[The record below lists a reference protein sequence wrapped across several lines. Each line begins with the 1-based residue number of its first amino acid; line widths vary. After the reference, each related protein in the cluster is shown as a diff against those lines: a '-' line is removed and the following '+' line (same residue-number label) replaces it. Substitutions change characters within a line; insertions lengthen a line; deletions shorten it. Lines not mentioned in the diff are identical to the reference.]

1 MNNNDLRNERLV
13 PLSELKDY
21 QVAKDN
27 TDVTGWRVVG
37 ADGEKLGDVKD
48 LIVDMSAMKVRY
60 LSVLGDH
67 RFFDRDRDTFMLV
80 PIGAAALDRKGKNI
94 FLASVDSGTI
104 SRYPVYPGGPIS
116 PDYEYAVR
124 DNFRRAHNDTIGE
137 SSDYK
142 NEFDEAVNRQSDSN
156 RRISDD
162 FYNDETYN
170 ADRFYTS
177 NVTTHDRDRDRDLN
191 EPRRSVTDHTDT
203 ESREPKIKSVED
215 SISTIERLED
225 LRDRGSIT
233 EEEFILLKK
242 RALDS

>member
-1 MNNNDLRNERLV
+1 MNDNDFRNERLV

-21 QVAKDN
+21 EVAKNN

-48 LIVDMSAMKVRY
+48 LVVDMEAMKVRY

-67 RFFDRDRDTFMLV
+67 RFFDRDRDTFFLI

-94 FLASVDSGTI
+94 FVASVDANTVA
-104 SRYPVYPGGPIS
+104 RYPAYPGGPIT

-124 DNFRRAHNDTIGE
+124 DNFRRAHHEALGDKTEYKSEFEDALHRDT
-137 SSDYK
+137 DTT
-142 NEFDEAVNRQSDSN
+142 
-156 RRISDD
+156 RRINPD
-162 FYNDETYN
+162 FYNDDSFNE
-170 ADRFYTS
+170 DRFYAAQEPI
-177 NVTTHDRDRDRDLN
+177 VDRDTTV
-191 EPRRSVTDHTDT
+191 RRVSDHTDST
-203 ESREPKIKSVED
+203 VHRSKSVED
-215 SISTIERLED
+215 SITTIERLEN
-225 LRDRGSIT
+225 LRERGSIT

>member
-1 MNNNDLRNERLV
+1 MNDNDLRNERLV

-21 QVAKDN
+21 HVAKDN

-37 ADGEKLGDVKD
+37 ADGEKLGDVRD
-48 LIVDMSAMKVRY
+48 LIVDMNAMKVRY
-60 LSVLGDH
+60 LSVLGDR
-67 RFFDRDRDTFMLV
+67 RFFDRDRDTYLLV

-94 FLASVDSGTI
+94 FLASVDSSSV

-124 DNFRRAHNDTIGE
+124 DNFRRAHRDTIE
-137 SSDYK
+137 DSSDYK
-142 NEFDEAVNRQSDSN
+142 AEFDDAVNSQPDN
-156 RRISDD
+156 TRRINDD
-162 FYNDETYN
+162 FYNDESYN

-177 NVTTHDRDRDRDLN
+177 NVAAHDRDRD
-191 EPRRSVTDHTDT
+191 ERSRTVTDHTDNT
-203 ESREPKIKSVED
+203 NREPRIKSVED